1 MPYIEA
7 NIPLRG
13 WITDSPFSRVPDGFT
28 SDVLNM
34 LPSDSFRRKVRLG
47 TRPATNRL
55 YAFPDTTKIQFI
67 SRNISYNQATSG
79 AVPTR
84 TDRVF
89 IIADGKIY
97 YLDSTST
104 TPTQVSYV
112 NGSSNTGAV
121 LNTTGNVEGVQ
132 LGQYLYLVDGTNY
145 VKVDLFSYPMNI
157 ISPWGGS
164 SATATSPLHNVNNT
178 VTVGGS
184 SVVYTAT
191 LIAKYGARLV
201 LSGVKGKENLWWMSQ
216 ILNPDHWNPDPSGF
230 DAGNPS
236 AASSAPAIG
245 PAGDEIICMFELGTA
260 GFVFA
265 GKRSLTYLTGDPAI
279 DVSQASL
286 VTMSQT
292 VGAVNS
298 RSWAFGP
305 EKSIYLLS
313 QDGLYKIKPNDFN
326 IDTSALISLNKLDSF
341 FNRLRFGII
350 NTVLHYDVER
360 RGLWIFLTRTDGP
373 YLSTHLFFSE
383 QTQGFF
389 PVRLYD
395 PKMYGSQCCCQFT
408 TAEGRNQIMMMSY
421 DNMIGFMDQRLI
433 SGIDGYAAS
442 GYSTELNPTDAES
455 LNQFIDSH
463 VSLGPLEPKQP
474 SRLLIK
480 ELQVELGADDYNPIT
495 LSTPATRPIVEVRSG
510 ETSQEA
516 NSDDI
521 SNISVTALV
530 SPTSYDGE
538 IPSLTPSTNAVNGGL
553 MSDYSS
559 SLATNTPDPRQ
570 VLSVGDYLYIL
581 DASGTYIEV
590 WDIST
595 RAYTTYI
602 TVNAMYMAYSP
613 VTNLI
618 YTTHS
623 SNDYVTVIDPT
634 TKAIFT
640 TTPTISIGSGIY
652 GRNLC
657 YCPYDTS
664 VWVLDTSSGTG
675 YYVINSSNALSAKS
689 LGSGFNKYLLCWN
702 STLSRM
708 VFFNTTAANAQYIH
722 LVNPSTYTMTNA
734 YFGSYLDPTPAANI
748 RSCVHVA
755 STGKTYASYGSS
767 SSNTINKYNSVF
779 TIDETISLGTTPNS
793 FPMGMVLTNANKLVV
808 VVYNASS
815 SALARLYE
823 LTPTAGSTTINASYI
838 SLAQKNSIF
847 CAYDTINDL
856 VFISGQT
863 STSTG
868 NIRIVK
874 GATWNF
880 DQMTFS
886 SYTDCGYAVSPLGVY
901 TSQDSFVSL
910 TNQIYTNSSG
920 VYRLLYDSVNL
931 YWYIVFV
938 ANTNSN
944 SLTASKPIVYIQ
956 QPVLPSTVNSTDP
969 EVGQYEY
976 LPNGNLS
983 LITESDM
990 VQIDKSEYAT
1000 ADVVNLGKLR
1010 EGLNNRMRCRIR
1022 AESIFVKISSS
1033 GYPFAME
1040 RVAANADIVGDRK
1053 TVVEVD

>member
-55 YAFPDTTKIQFI
+55 YEFPDETKIQFI
-67 SRNISYNQATSG
+67 SRNISYNQLTAG

-97 YLDSTST
+97 YLDPTST
-104 TPTQVSYV
+104 TPTQVAHV

-132 LGQYLYLVDGTNY
+132 LGQYLYLVDGTHY

-157 ISPWGGS
+157 ISVWGGTG
-164 SATATSPLHNVNNT
+164 ANAPITNVSNT
-178 VTVGGS
+178 VN

-201 LSGVKGKENLWWMSQ
+201 LSGVKGKENLWWMSE
-216 ILNPDHWNPDPSGF
+216 ILNPDHWNPIANNF
-230 DAGNPS
+230 DAGTAI

-279 DVSQASL
+279 DVTQTSL

-313 QDGLYKIKPNDFN
+313 QDGLYKIRPNDFN
-326 IDTSALISLNKLDSF
+326 IDTSSLISLNKLDSF

-350 NTVLHYDVER
+350 DTVLHYDVER
-360 RGLWIFLTRTDGP
+360 RGLWIFMTRTDGP

-389 PVRLYD
+389 PVRFYD

-408 TAEGRNQIMMMSY
+408 TAEGRNQIMLMSY

-455 LNQFIDSH
+455 LNQFIGSY

-495 LSTPATRPIVEVRSG
+495 LSTPATKPIVEVRSG

-521 SNISVTALV
+521 QNISVTALV
-530 SPTSYDGE
+530 SPTSYDGGKPDDTFYSPA
-538 IPSLTPSTNAVNGGL
+538 IDGGL

-559 SLATNTPDPRQ
+559 SLATNSSDPRQ
-570 VLSVGDYLYIL
+570 VLSVGNYLYIV
-581 DASGTYIEV
+581 DSTNTKIEV
-590 WDIST
+590 WNIST
-595 RAYTTYI
+595 RSFVTNI
-602 TVNAMYMAYSP
+602 IVNAAYMAYSP
-613 VTNLI
+613 ITDRI
-618 YTTHS
+618 YTVHPS
-623 SNDYVTVIDPT
+623 STDVTLIDPNT
-634 TKAIFT
+634 NAIDS
-640 TTPTISIGSGIY
+640 TTPT
-652 GRNLC
+652 
-657 YCPYDTS
+657 
-664 VWVLDTSSGTG
+664 V
-675 YYVINSSNALSAKS
+675 S
-689 LGSGFNKYLLCWN
+689 LGSGIFGRNLVYSPLDTSIVVLDTALTLNLHVIDNLNVRTARSLSSTYTKYLLCWN
-702 STLSRM
+702 STISRFALFCTTSAGLDYILLINPLSSPNPYA
-708 VFFNTTAANAQYIH
+708 VTSIITS
-722 LVNPSTYTMTNA
+722 VTNPS
-734 YFGSYLDPTPAANI
+734 FNI

-755 STGKTYASYGSS
+755 STGKSYASYGTTSS
-767 SSNTINKYNSVF
+767 RNIARYTSTYTV
-779 TIDETISLGTTPNS
+779 DETISSIGTAGVS
-793 FPMGMVLTNANKLVV
+793 YPMGMILTNANKLIV
-808 VVYNASS
+808 VVYDDSS

-847 CAYDTINDL
+847 CAYDTTNDF
-856 VFISGQT
+856 VFISGET
-863 STSTG
+863 STGDG

-874 GATWNF
+874 GATWSF
-880 DQMTFS
+880 DLITFS

-920 VYRLLYDSVNL
+920 VYRLLYDNVNL

-938 ANTNSN
+938 ANTYSN

-990 VQIDKSEYAT
+990 AQIDKSEYST

>member
-132 LGQYLYLVDGTNY
+132 LGQYLYLVDGTHY

-157 ISPWGGS
+157 ISVWGGS
-164 SATATSPLHNVNNT
+164 GANAPITNVSNT
-178 VTVGGS
+178 VN

-201 LSGVKGKENLWWMSQ
+201 LSGVKGKENLWWMSE
-216 ILNPDHWNPDPSGF
+216 ILDPDHWNPVSTGF
-230 DAGNPS
+230 NAGGAI

-530 SPTSYDGE
+530 SPTSYDGG
-538 IPSLTPSTNAVNGGL
+538 IPSLTPTTNAVNGGL

-559 SLATNTPDPRQ
+559 SLATNTSDPRQ
-570 VLSVGDYLYIL
+570 VLSVGNYLYIIP
-581 DASGTYIEV
+581 AANTSIEV
-590 WDIST
+590 WNIST
-595 RAYTTYI
+595 RALDTTI
-602 TVNAMYMAYSP
+602 TVNAAYMAYSP
-613 VTNLI
+613 ITDRI
-618 YTTHS
+618 YTVHPS
-623 SNDYVTVIDPT
+623 STDVTLIDPNT
-634 TKAIFT
+634 NAIDS
-640 TTPTISIGSGIY
+640 TTPTVSLGSGIF
-652 GRNLC
+652 GRNLV
-657 YCPYDTS
+657 YSPIDTS
-664 VWVLDTSSGTG
+664 IVVLDTAVTG
-675 YYVINSSNALSAKS
+675 DIHVINSSNVRSTHG
-689 LGSGFNKYLLCWN
+689 LGSNYTKYLLCWN
-702 STLSRM
+702 STTSRFLLFCTTSAGAEYVLIVNPLSSPNPYS
-708 VFFNTTAANAQYIH
+708 VTSIITTMS
-722 LVNPSTYTMTNA
+722 NPSTNV
-734 YFGSYLDPTPAANI
+734 

-755 STGKTYASYGSS
+755 STGKTYASYGSL
-767 SSNTINKYNSVF
+767 SSNNIVRYGSTV
-779 TIDETISLGTTPNS
+779 TATGEETITLGSSGVS
-793 FPMGMVLTNANKLVV
+793 FPMGMILTNANKLIV

-920 VYRLLYDSVNL
+920 VYRLLYDSVNS

-938 ANTNSN
+938 ANTYSN

-990 VQIDKSEYAT
+990 VKIDKSEYAT